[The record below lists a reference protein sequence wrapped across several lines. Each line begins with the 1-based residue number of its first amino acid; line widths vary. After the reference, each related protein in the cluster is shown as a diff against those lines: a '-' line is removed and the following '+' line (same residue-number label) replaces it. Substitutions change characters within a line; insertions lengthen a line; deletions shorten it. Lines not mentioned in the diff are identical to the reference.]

1 MTNEVPQVNETGRY
15 DAAATCAALQIDRTT
30 LWRYT
35 KKGLILPSFRRT
47 GKKFYK
53 GSEILRFW
61 RSIL

>member
-1 MTNEVPQVNETGRY
+1 MTNEPPLVNETGRY
-15 DAAATCAALQIDRTT
+15 DVATTCAALQIDRTT

-35 KKGLILPSFRRT
+35 KSGLILPSFRRT